1 MAIVINK
8 DWFYDYYR
16 GLTYEPSAEMIDI
29 RSKLQLTGEGEFLF
43 NASQPVLSDRD
54 EFNTVCRPNANTEI
68 AVLGC
73 YSEGD
78 IFVYNI
84 TESELDGIRELTTA
98 HELLHAVWARMGEKE
113 QEGLRAALNQVL
125 NENKDSLKEELDTY
139 DDANRQ
145 EELYVRSGTEIKELP
160 EVLETHFAKY
170 FKNQDLVVSFYQKYI
185 KVFREIEEEMD
196 KIKSET
202 EELGRQIKAKIDDY
216 EKRWASLEAEVDEFN
231 RCAEMAGCFAS
242 ESVFYARRAVLV
254 AAQGELDT
262 MVDEINAMVND
273 YNSKIE
279 IYNKDVTRTEQL
291 NNTINSFSKPEV
303 IE

>member
-16 GLTYEPSAEMIDI
+16 GLTYKPSAEMVDI

-54 EFNTVCRPNANTEI
+54 EFNTVCRPDANTEI

-73 YSEGD
+73 YTEGD
-78 IFVYNI
+78 IFIYNI
-84 TESELDGIRELTTA
+84 TESELAGIRELTTA
-98 HELLHAVWARMGEKE
+98 HELLHAVWARMSEKE
-113 QEGLRAALNQVL
+113 QEGLGAALDQVL
-125 NENKDSLKEELDTY
+125 NENKELLKEELDTY
-139 DDANRQ
+139 DKTNRQ
-145 EELYVRSGTEIKELP
+145 EELYVRSGTEIKKLP
-160 EVLETHFAKY
+160 EALETHFAKY
-170 FKNQDLVVSFYQKYI
+170 FKNQDLVVSYYQKYI
-185 KVFREIEEEMD
+185 KVFKEIEEEMD

-202 EELGRQIKAKIDDY
+202 EELGRQINAKIADY
-216 EKRWASLEAEVDEFN
+216 EKRWASLEAAVDDFN
-231 RCAEMAGCFAS
+231 SCARVAGCFVS
-242 ESVFYARRAVLV
+242 ESAFHARRAVLV
-254 AAQGELDT
+254 ATQNELSA

-273 YNSKIE
+273 YNAKIE